1 MNTLKLCLTFVVC
14 MSFISPGSF
23 AKDIQKSQEPAQK
36 VLFKNVSVFDGQ
48 NKNLKKNVDVLI
60 EVNKISKIATDINQA
75 KDTILLNGKGKVLM
89 PGLIDAHWHS
99 TLATVPQAKILQ
111 SDMGYLAITGAK
123 ANEETLMRGFTSVRD
138 VGGNVFAIKK
148 AIDEGISKGPRIY
161 PSGAYLSQTAGHGDF
176 RGLHD
181 VPTTSAAPLDYFQ
194 RVGMTIIAD
203 GVPEVTKR
211 AREVLR
217 SGASQIKM
225 MAGGGVSSL
234 YDPLDTT
241 QYSFEEMKAI
251 VDVAKSFNTYVTI
264 HANNDASIQQ
274 AIKAGVKSVEH
285 GFLISD
291 ETAKIMAE
299 NDVWLSVQPI
309 LNDEDAIPFPDP
321 VSQKKFIEVTNGT
334 DKIMKL
340 AKEHNI
346 KLALGTDTLFDPELA
361 KKQGKMF
368 AKFSNW
374 FDPAEV
380 LKMATHDNAQL
391 LKMSGPRDPYPEA
404 KLGVVEEGA
413 YADLILVDGNP
424 LEKISLI
431 ADPEKN
437 FVVIMKDG
445 NIYKNTITGA
455 AKGEPL
461 AE

>member
-1 MNTLKLCLTFVVC
+1 
-14 MSFISPGSF
+14 MSTIKAYLILLLSLAVSSSSLF
-23 AKDIQKSQEPAQK
+23 SQESKQENLEQK
-36 VLFKNVSVFDGQ
+36 FLFKNVNVFDGQ
-48 NKNLKKNVDVLI
+48 SESLNKNVDVL
-60 EVNKISKIATDINQA
+60 VKGNKISKIGKNIKAPSDAT
-75 KDTILLNGKGKVLM
+75 TIDGNGKTLM
-89 PGLIDAHWHS
+89 PGLIDVHWHS

-111 SDMGYLAITGAK
+111 SDMGYLAITGLK
-123 ANEETLMRGFTSVRD
+123 ADEDALMRGFTSVRD

-148 AIDEGISKGPRIY
+148 AIDEGIAKGPRIY
-161 PSGAYLSQTAGHGDF
+161 PSGAYISQTAGHGDF

-194 RVGMTIIAD
+194 RVGMTVIAD

-211 AREVLR
+211 AREILR

-264 HANNDASIQQ
+264 HANTDAAIQQ

-285 GFLISD
+285 AFLISD
-291 ETAKIMAE
+291 ETAKMMAK
-299 NDVWLSVQPI
+299 NGVWLSAQPI

-334 DKIMKL
+334 NNLMKL
-340 AKEHNI
+340 AK
-346 KLALGTDTLFDPELA
+346 KYKVKMALGTDTLFDPELA
-361 KKQGKMF
+361 KKQGKQF

-374 FDPAEV
+374 FTPAEV

-391 LKMSGPRDPYPEA
+391 LKLSGPRDPYPEA

-413 YADLILVDGNP
+413 YADLIVVNGNP
-424 LEKISLI
+424 LEDISLI

-437 FVVIMKDG
+437 FEVIMKDG
-445 NIYKNTITGA
+445 NIYKNSISQPTKSNT
-455 AKGEPL
+455 L